1 MCAGKNMCLYLLS
14 KFQSG
19 SPLEKYRRSLQ
30 KSDPFHDSSR
40 HNALRH
46 QICLGAHQHLVHH
59 SWCVLVNLLTR
70 HGVTTEH
77 EHQRTSCCM
86 GCLKIKYQKPNIIYI
101 NLSCIMGH
109 FSILKNARFE
119 VFIFRQNWMTP
130 YSKWWHSI
138 PSCPRPASI
147 AARFWRTPGPDG
159 REGGHKRLD
168 FPQEDCISTRQA
180 MDNTSCN
187 IAIIAH
193 SECQTLAFWQPRW
206 P

>member
-1 MCAGKNMCLYLLS
+1 MILQGTTRLDT
-14 KFQSG
+14 
-19 SPLEKYRRSLQ
+19 RS
-30 KSDPFHDSSR
+30 
-40 HNALRH
+40 
-46 QICLGAHQHLVHH
+46 
-59 SWCVLVNLLTR
+59 VLVPTSILFTTAGAYLSISLTR

-86 GCLKIKYQKPNIIYI
+86 GCLKIKYQKQNIIYHVSWVI
-101 NLSCIMGH
+101 L
-109 FSILKNARFE
+109 SILKNARFE

-193 SECQTLAFWQPRW
+193 SECQTRW
-206 P
+206 HFAGDHGWP